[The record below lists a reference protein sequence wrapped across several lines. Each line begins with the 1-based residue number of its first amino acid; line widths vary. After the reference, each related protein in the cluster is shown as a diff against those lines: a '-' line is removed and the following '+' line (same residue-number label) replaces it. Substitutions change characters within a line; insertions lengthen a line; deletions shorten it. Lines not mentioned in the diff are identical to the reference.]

1 MGRLL
6 IALALMLSLGLSV
19 TGCKKDDPAGAD
31 IGGITDTVEDAADD
45 AAEDV
50 EEAVEGSDSE

>member
-6 IALALMLSLGLSV
+6 IALALVLSLGLSV
-19 TGCKKDDPAGAD
+19 TGCKKEEPTAPD
-31 IGGITDTVEDAADD
+31 IGGITDTVEDAVDD